1 MTSSGFSTCCKG
13 EPISAIVAL
22 LIRRLDLLLDPMEGS
37 LLCDIMLGCET
48 GEVGVVDLETGDGTF
63 DLNEEIIPLKN
74 EDVEEVLD

>member
-1 MTSSGFSTCCKG
+1 
-13 EPISAIVAL
+13 
-22 LIRRLDLLLDPMEGS
+22 MEGS